1 MKKRDF
7 IVIFCI
13 IVLAG
18 ISFIAIKM
26 MEKTGEKVVIY
37 QDKKQY
43 KTVSLYKNQIIE
55 IPANKG
61 HNIVKIQDGKAEM
74 IEASCPDQICV
85 HHRKISNTGET
96 IVCLPN
102 KVVVEIVGKT
112 KRKLDSIAE

>member
-13 IVLAG
+13 MALVVF
-18 ISFIAIKM
+18 SFIIMKIT
-26 MEKTGEKVVIY
+26 EKTGEKVIIY
-37 QDKKQY
+37 QNKQEY
-43 KTVSLYKNQIIE
+43 KTVSLNKNQTIQ
-55 IPANKG
+55 IPTKTGYNV
-61 HNIVKIQDGKAEM
+61 VKIQDGKVEM

-102 KVVVEIVGKT
+102 KVVVEIVGQTEK
-112 KRKLDSIAE
+112 KLDSIAE